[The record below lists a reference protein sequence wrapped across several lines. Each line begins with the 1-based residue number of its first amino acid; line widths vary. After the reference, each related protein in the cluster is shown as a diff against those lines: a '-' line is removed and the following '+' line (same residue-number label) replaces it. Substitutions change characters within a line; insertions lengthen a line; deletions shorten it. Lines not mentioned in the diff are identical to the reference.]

1 MLDFSNTQLD
11 QTIVHYVGMSD
22 SDDLT
27 LSNETLDVSNELL
40 SNLLRDYFLS
50 NFKSNGFY
58 SFAHDNNIELNE
70 LFSYCSSFFEG
81 SKDFVE
87 LSKEIARHL
96 KHVSTHPNIK
106 DGELY
111 VVSLLDCVVD
121 GEMTDAI
128 GIFKS
133 ETKEKFIKINR
144 GGSKLTVTCEFGANP
159 KKLDKGCIIFNTEKE
174 FGYKLSV
181 IDNTNRDEA
190 KYWVNDFLRVNLRND
205 NFYQTKAA
213 INLCKEFVQD
223 VIRPENNFEKLEQ
236 AEILTKTRDF
246 FKTNETFTQD
256 EFESKVMAEPE
267 VVEAFREYKKSY
279 EAEMGYN
286 IPDEFKIS
294 ADATKQSNKFLKSVI
309 KLDKYFHIYI
319 HGKQER
325 VEKGYDE
332 DMNLNYYKLYFE
344 KES

>member
-11 QTIVHYVGMSD
+11 QTIVHYVGMFD

-27 LSNETLDVSNELL
+27 LSNEPLDTSNELL
-40 SNLLRDYFLS
+40 SNLLREYFLN
-50 NFKSNGFY
+50 NFKSTGFY
-58 SFAHDNNIELNE
+58 SFTHDNNLEMNE
-70 LFSYCSSFFEG
+70 LFSFCSSYFDGSNDFLEV
-81 SKDFVE
+81 SKD
-87 LSKEIARHL
+87 IAKHL
-96 KHVSTHPNIK
+96 KQVSTHPNIK

-111 VVSLLDCVVD
+111 VVSLQDCVVD

-144 GGSKLTVTCEFGANP
+144 GGNKLTVSCEFGANP

-190 KYWVNDFLRVNLRND
+190 KYWINDFLSVKMRND
-205 NFYQTKAA
+205 NFYQTKTA

-256 EFESKVMAEPE
+256 EFETKVIAEPE

-279 EAEMGYN
+279 EAELGYN
-286 IPDEFKIS
+286 IPSEFKIS

-309 KLDKYFHIYI
+309 KLDKFFHIYI

>member
-11 QTIVHYVGMSD
+11 QTIVHYVGMFD
-22 SDDLT
+22 SDDLM
-27 LSNETLDVSNELL
+27 LSNETLDMSNELL
-40 SNLLRDYFLS
+40 SNLLRDYFLNS
-50 NFKSNGFY
+50 FKSNGFY
-58 SFAHDNNIELNE
+58 SFAHDSNIELNE
-70 LFSYCSSFFEG
+70 MFSYCSSFFEG
-81 SKDFVE
+81 SKDFVDV
-87 LSKEIARHL
+87 SKEIARHL

-106 DGELY
+106 GGELY
-111 VVSLLDCVVD
+111 VVSFQDCVVD
-121 GEMTDAI
+121 GEMTDAV

-133 ETKEKFIKINR
+133 ETKDKFLKINR
-144 GGSKLTVTCEFGANP
+144 SGGELTVSCEFGTNP

-174 FGYKLSV
+174 FGYKLCV

-190 KYWVNDFLRVNLRND
+190 KYWIDDFLRVKMRND
-205 NFYQTKAA
+205 DFYQTKAA
-213 INLCKEFVQD
+213 INLCKDFVQD

-256 EFESKVMAEPE
+256 EFEAKVIAEPE

-325 VEKGYDE
+325 VEKGFDD
-332 DMNLNYYKLYFE
+332 DMNMNYYKLYYE

>member
-70 LFSYCSSFFEG
+70 LYSYCSSFFEG

-236 AEILTKTRDF
+236 AEILSKTRDF

-256 EFESKVMAEPE
+256 EFETKVMAEPE

>member
-11 QTIVHYVGMSD
+11 QTIVHYVGMFD

-27 LSNETLDVSNELL
+27 LSNEPLDTSNELL
-40 SNLLRDYFLS
+40 SNLLRDYFLN
-50 NFKSNGFY
+50 NFKSTGFY
-58 SFAHDNNIELNE
+58 SFTHDNNLEMNE
-70 LFSYCSSFFEG
+70 LFSFCSSYFDGSNDFLEV
-81 SKDFVE
+81 SKD
-87 LSKEIARHL
+87 IAKHL
-96 KHVSTHPNIK
+96 KQVSTHPNIK

-111 VVSLLDCVVD
+111 VVSLQDCVVD

-144 GGSKLTVTCEFGANP
+144 GGNKLTVSCEFGANP

-190 KYWVNDFLRVNLRND
+190 KYWINDFLSVKMRND
-205 NFYQTKAA
+205 NFYQTKTA

-256 EFESKVMAEPE
+256 EFETKVIAEPE

-279 EAEMGYN
+279 EAELGYN
-286 IPDEFKIS
+286 IPSEFKIS

-309 KLDKYFHIYI
+309 KLDKFFHIYI

>member
-1 MLDFSNTQLD
+1 MLDFSNAQLD

-111 VVSLLDCVVD
+111 VVSLQDCVVD

-190 KYWVNDFLRVNLRND
+190 KYWVNDFLRVSLRND

-246 FKTNETFTQD
+246 FKTNDTFTQD
-256 EFESKVMAEPE
+256 EFETKVMAEPE

-332 DMNLNYYKLYFE
+332 DINLNYYKLYFE

>member
-1 MLDFSNTQLD
+1 MLDFANTQLD
-11 QTIVHYVGMSD
+11 QTIVHYVGTFD

-27 LSNETLDVSNELL
+27 LSNEPLDTSNELL
-40 SNLLRDYFLS
+40 SNLLRDYFIS
-50 NFKSNGFY
+50 NFKTSGFY
-58 SFAHDNNIELNE
+58 SFTHDSNLELNE

-81 SKDFVE
+81 NKDFVE
-87 LSKEIARHL
+87 VSREIAKHL

-111 VVSLLDCVVD
+111 VVSLIDCVVD
-121 GEMTDAI
+121 GEMADAI

-133 ETKEKFIKINR
+133 ETKDKFIKINR
-144 GGSKLTVTCEFGANP
+144 NSSKLTVSCEFGTNP

-174 FGYKLSV
+174 FGYKLSI

-190 KYWVNDFLRVNLRND
+190 KYWIDDFLRVKMRND
-205 NFYQTKAA
+205 DFYQTKTA
-213 INLCKEFVQD
+213 INLCKGFVED
-223 VIRPENNFEKLEQ
+223 VIRPENNFAKLEQ
-236 AEILTKTRDF
+236 AEMLTKTRDF
-246 FKTNETFTQD
+246 FKSNETFTQD
-256 EFESKVMAEPE
+256 DFEAKVIAEPE

-279 EAEMGYN
+279 EAELGYN
-286 IPDEFKIS
+286 IPDEFTIS
-294 ADATKQSNKFLKSVI
+294 VDATKQANKFFKSVI

-325 VEKGYDE
+325 VEKGYDK
-332 DMNLNYYKLYFE
+332 DKNLNYYKLYFE

>member
-11 QTIVHYVGMSD
+11 QTIVHYVGMFD
-22 SDDLT
+22 GDDIM
-27 LSNETLDVSNELL
+27 LSNETLDTSNELL
-40 SNLLRDYFLS
+40 SNLLRDYFLN
-50 NFKSNGFY
+50 NFKSTGFY
-58 SFAHDNNIELNE
+58 SFTHDSNLEMNE
-70 LFSYCSSFFEG
+70 LFSLCSSYFDD
-81 SKDFVE
+81 SKDFIEV
-87 LSKEIARHL
+87 SKDIATHL
-96 KHVSTHPNIK
+96 KQVSTHPNIK

-111 VVSLLDCVVD
+111 VVSLQDCVVD

-144 GGSKLTVTCEFGANP
+144 GGSKLTVSCEFGANP

-190 KYWVNDFLRVNLRND
+190 KYWINDFLRVKMRND
-205 NFYQTKAA
+205 NFYQTKTA

-256 EFESKVMAEPE
+256 EFETKVIAEPE

-279 EAEMGYN
+279 EAELGYN
-286 IPDEFKIS
+286 IPNEFKIS

-309 KLDKYFHIYI
+309 KLDKFFHIYI

>member
-236 AEILTKTRDF
+236 AEILSKTRDF

-256 EFESKVMAEPE
+256 EFETKVMAEPE

>member
-1 MLDFSNTQLD
+1 MLDFSNAQLD

-40 SNLLRDYFLS
+40 GNLLRDYFLS

-58 SFAHDNNIELNE
+58 SFTHDNNIELNE

-111 VVSLLDCVVD
+111 VVSLQDCVVD

-133 ETKEKFIKINR
+133 ESKDKFIKINR
-144 GGSKLTVTCEFGANP
+144 GGNKLTVTCEFGINP

-190 KYWVNDFLRVNLRND
+190 KYWVNDFLRVSLRND

>member
-11 QTIVHYVGMSD
+11 QTIVHYVGTAD
-22 SDDLT
+22 ADDLT
-27 LSNETLDVSNELL
+27 LSADSLDTSNELL
-40 SNLLRDYFLS
+40 GNLLRDYFLNS
-50 NFKSNGFY
+50 FKSTGFY
-58 SFAHDNNIELNE
+58 SFTHDTSLEQND
-70 LFSYCSSFFEG
+70 LFSVCSSFFDG
-81 SKDFVE
+81 SIDFVE
-87 LSKEIARHL
+87 MSQTIAQRL
-96 KHVSTHPNIK
+96 KQVSTHPNIK
-106 DGELY
+106 GGELY
-111 VVSLLDCVVD
+111 VVSLTDCVVD
-121 GEMTDAI
+121 GEMADAI
-128 GIFKS
+128 GIFKA
-133 ETKEKFIKINR
+133 ETKDKFIKIQRN
-144 GGSKLTVTCEFGANP
+144 GNQLSVICEFGTNP

-190 KYWVNDFLRVNLRND
+190 KYWIDDFLNAKMRND
-205 NFYQTKAA
+205 NFYQTKTA
-213 INLCKEFVQD
+213 INLCKNFVQD

-256 EFESKVMAEPE
+256 EFENNVIAEPE

-279 EAEMGYN
+279 EAEMGYS

-309 KLDKYFHIYI
+309 KLDKFFHIYI

-325 VEKGYDE
+325 VEKGFDQ
-332 DMNLNYYKLYFE
+332 DMNLNYYKLYYE